1 MSKKITLKCSPA
13 SYHCSGLLQGGSCG
27 LPTFG
32 ASVPAAHLLVQIQ
45 IRSSVEL
52 CWLRREWD
60 QDWILRQLGQFQGC
74 ICRTWN
80 IQSQPVQGWLFC
92 WHISGPKAERQTRG
106 SHSQEAPTE
115 EDKSRQLLWTQTVQ
129 FQATDSFAKK
139 QLKKDGS
146 FRECEINFTHSVKVM
161 LSVYQKVS
169 LKKMQNLNL
178 KIPQWGSD
186 NHSNI
191 CGILLLASHIWMQW
205 NLNKNRAE
213 TTLQTFYHW

>member
-1 MSKKITLKCSPA
+1 MLPCIISPFRPPAGRELWATNICSF
-13 SYHCSGLLQGGSCG
+13 STCSSS
-27 LPTFG
+27 FG
-32 ASVPAAHLLVQIQ
+32 TDTNKELS
-45 IRSSVEL
+45 L

-60 QDWILRQLGQFQGC
+60 QDWILRQLGQFQGY

-146 FRECEINFTHSVKVM
+146 FWECEINFAHSVKVM

-169 LKKMQNLNL
+169 LKKNTKFKPKNSSVG
-178 KIPQWGSD
+178 QWQS
-186 NHSNI
+186 
-191 CGILLLASHIWMQW
+191 
-205 NLNKNRAE
+205 
-213 TTLQTFYHW
+213 